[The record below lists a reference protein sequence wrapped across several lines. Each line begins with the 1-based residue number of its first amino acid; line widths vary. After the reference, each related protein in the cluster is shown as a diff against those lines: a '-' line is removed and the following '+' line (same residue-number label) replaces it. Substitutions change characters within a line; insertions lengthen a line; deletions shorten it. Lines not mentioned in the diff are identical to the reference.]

1 MQASR
6 DHLLIV
12 DDDARIRQM
21 LVRYFQE
28 EGYRVTAVADGVGM
42 RQAINTNK
50 VDVILL
56 DVVLP
61 GGKNGIELAREVRAG
76 SDVPIIMLTDRDDV
90 TDRVVG
96 LEVGADDYISKP
108 FHLREVL
115 ARVRSILR
123 RQELIHRTP
132 PVSDGQSFEFDGWR
146 LDLGRRT
153 LFAPDGVEVVLTSGE
168 FDMLVALV
176 QHAGKV
182 MSRDRLMDLT
192 RGRERSPFDR
202 TVDSQIARLR
212 RKLQASPA
220 APRLIGTVRGVGY
233 VFVGQVDAREPRA
246 S

>member
-1 MQASR
+1 
-6 DHLLIV
+6 
-12 DDDARIRQM
+12 M
-21 LVRYFQE
+21 LMRYFE
-28 EGYRVTAVADGVGM
+28 GEGYRVSAVADGVGM
-42 RQAINTNK
+42 QQAINSTE

-76 SDVPIIMLTDRDDV
+76 SDVPINMLTDRDDV

-96 LEVGADDYISKP
+96 LEVGADDYIAKP

-123 RQELIHRTP
+123 RQELASRAALVP
-132 PVSDGQSFEFDGWR
+132 EGQSFQFEGWR
-146 LDLGRRT
+146 LDVGRRA
-153 LFAPDGVEVVLTSGE
+153 LLDPNGAEVVLTSGE

-192 RGRERSPFDR
+192 RGRERSPIDR

-212 RKLQASPA
+212 KKLETSTD
-220 APRLIGTVRGVGY
+220 APHLIKTVRGVGY
-233 VFVGQVDAREPRA
+233 VFIGQLDTRA